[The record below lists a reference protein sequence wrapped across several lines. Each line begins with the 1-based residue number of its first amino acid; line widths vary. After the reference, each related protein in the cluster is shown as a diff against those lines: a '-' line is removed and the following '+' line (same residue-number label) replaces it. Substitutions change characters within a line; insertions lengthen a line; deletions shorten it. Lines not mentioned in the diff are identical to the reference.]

1 MRLPLP
7 DRRIRPFL
15 AFVVVLFAATA
26 VAGYL
31 APESVREKLVAV
43 FRAFVSP
50 VRDLSS
56 DRLFLFIVVQNTR
69 AAFIAVVSG
78 VAFGLLPLVFAAA
91 NGFVLG
97 VVCRTAAAALPIGA
111 VALRIL
117 PHGIFELPA
126 LFLASAYGL
135 WLGSIV
141 VRRMSGDDTVR
152 VGASLKHAVRMYLL
166 VILPLLLVAATIEAF
181 VTPRLIR

>member
-1 MRLPLP
+1 MKLPLP
-7 DRRIRPFL
+7 EERIRPFL
-15 AFVVVLFAATA
+15 AFVVGLFLATG
-26 VAGYL
+26 VSGFF
-31 APESVREKLVAV
+31 APEPVREQLVAV

-50 VRDLSS
+50 VLDLSS
-56 DRLFLFIVVQNTR
+56 DRLFLFIVVQNSR
-69 AAFIAVVSG
+69 AALIAVVSG

-97 VVCRTAAAALPIGA
+97 VVCRTAIAAAPAGA

-117 PHGIFELPA
+117 PHGVFELPA

-141 VRRMSGDDTVR
+141 VRRMRGDDGVR

-166 VILPLLLVAATIEAF
+166 LILPLLLVAATIEAF
-181 VTPRLIR
+181 ITPRLMR

>member
-1 MRLPLP
+1 MKLPFP
-7 DRRIRPFL
+7 EPRIRPFL
-15 AFVVVLFAATA
+15 AFVIGLFAVTA
-26 VAGYL
+26 VSGYL
-31 APESVREKLVAV
+31 APEAVREKLVAV
-43 FRAFVSP
+43 FRAFVAP

-56 DRLFLFIVVQNTR
+56 DRLFLFILVQNTR
-69 AAFIAVVSG
+69 ASFIAVVSG
-78 VAFGLLPLVFAAA
+78 LAFGLLPMVFAAA

-97 VVCRTAAAALPIGA
+97 VVCRTAAGVVPIGA

-117 PHGIFELPA
+117 PHGVFELPA

-141 VRRMSGDDTVR
+141 LRRIGGDESPR
-152 VGASLKHAVRMYLL
+152 VGASLKHALRMYLL

>member
-7 DRRIRPFL
+7 EVRIRAFL
-15 AFVVVLFAATA
+15 AFVIGLFAVTA
-26 VAGYL
+26 VSGFL
-31 APESVREKLVAV
+31 APETVREKLVAV

-50 VRDLSS
+50 IRDLSS

-69 AAFIAVVSG
+69 AAFVAVVSG
-78 VAFGLLPLVFAAA
+78 IAFGLLPLVFAAA

-97 VVCRTAAAALPIGA
+97 VVCRTALAQLPIGA
-111 VALRIL
+111 VILRIL
-117 PHGIFELPA
+117 PHGVFELPA

-135 WLGSIV
+135 WLGSVV
-141 VRRMSGDDTVR
+141 VRRMSGDESVR

-166 VILPLLLVAATIEAF
+166 VILPLLLIAATIEAF